1 MQIFTGMDRLKLYY
15 FSTKTLRFHE
25 LRWGKT
31 KLALLGV
38 LTGVALLWLTIEIN
52 QTNGD
57 VLGIGIARTNA
68 LLNENRVLKEH
79 LRIVAGRVEVLE
91 KKLAQIN
98 EEGNQLRLLVDLPT
112 IDEDTRK
119 AGIGG
124 VEDRIDFTT
133 SADVNDLLN
142 VLRNTVEKADRELQL
157 QFKSYTE
164 VMKHYETNKVKF
176 ARTPAIKPMN
186 GYYAK
191 KGFGMRLHPIL
202 DIYRKHEGLDIAN
215 DQSTPVYATADGT
228 VELAGRHGG
237 YGIMIQVNH
246 GYGYKTLYAHLSKT
260 FVRDGE
266 EVRRGMMIGR
276 SGNTGLSSGPHLH
289 YEVRLNGIS
298 QNPSDYFFD
307 DVSQEEYRAQKQ
319 INE

>member
-1 MQIFTGMDRLKLYY
+1 MSRLKLYY
-15 FSTKTLRFHE
+15 FSKATLSFHE
-25 LRWGKT
+25 LKWGKT
-31 KLALLGV
+31 KLTVFGIVTGIV
-38 LTGVALLWLTIEIN
+38 LFWTTIEIN

-57 VLGIGIARTNA
+57 ALGIGIARTNA

-79 LRIVAGRVEVLE
+79 LRIVAGRIEVLE

-98 EEGNQLRLLVDLPT
+98 EEGNQLRLLVDLPK

-133 SADVNDLLN
+133 SPEVNDVLN
-142 VLRNTVEKADRELQL
+142 ALRNTVEKADRELQL

-164 VMKHYETNKVKF
+164 VVKHYETNRVKF

-186 GYYAK
+186 GYYTK
-191 KGFGMRLHPIL
+191 RGFGMRLHPIL

-215 DQSTPVYATADGT
+215 DPGTPVYATADGT
-228 VELAGRHGG
+228 VELSGRHGG
-237 YGIMIQVNH
+237 YGIMIQLNH

-260 FVRDGE
+260 YIKDGE
-266 EVRRGMMIGR
+266 QVRRGALIGR

-289 YEVRLNGIS
+289 YEVRFNGVS

-307 DVSQEEYRAQKQ
+307 DVTQEEFRAQKQ
-319 INE
+319 ISD